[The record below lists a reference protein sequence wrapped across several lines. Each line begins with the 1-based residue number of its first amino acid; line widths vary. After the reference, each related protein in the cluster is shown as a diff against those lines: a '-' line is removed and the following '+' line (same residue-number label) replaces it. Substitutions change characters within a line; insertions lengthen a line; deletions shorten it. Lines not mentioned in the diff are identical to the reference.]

1 MWIKK
6 VAVTPL
12 NTIAKVIDS
21 LTGNSTTDAPS
32 VHAVKSAL
40 ADTYTTDN
48 LTFELSGTTLIIT
61 DTRNS
66 NSNS

>member
-12 NTIAKVIDS
+12 NTIAKVFDT
-21 LTGNSTTDAPS
+21 LAGNSTTDAPS

-40 ADTYTTDN
+40 AEKADLEDVYTTEN
-48 LTFELSGTTLIIT
+48 LTFSLSGTTLTIMK
-61 DTRNS
+61 S
-66 NSNS
+66 